1 MGAVTA
7 LMYGSMDPTISVLV
21 LDSPFYSLKLLIE
34 ELTKKR
40 VKLADFVIQYAIGIV
55 SDSVKERAKF
65 DIKNLETSYY
75 ATRCFMPAMFCVAK
89 DDDFVDPH
97 HTKDLYKLYQGERCF
112 VEVEGDHNSLRPKT
126 LKDNAAAFLYT
137 TLQVENIKILSD
149 QFSEVQM
156 QKFEEKEK
164 KKLKEKQQVEIQK
177 SEEKKKLEE
186 KPKKEVNILQK
197 PNQNVKN
204 ESKLVKENKIE
215 SQVVSKEEF
224 NLGQMKQKEIIVAK
238 NFGYNNINNNDSGI
252 SNNNNNINH
261 LNVVRQNSNIISNIY
276 GIQEGMSE
284 DEVILKILEYSKK
297 EAEEFEKNRNK

>member
-7 LMYGSMDPTISVLV
+7 LMYGEKDPTISVLV

-40 VKLADFVIQYAIGIV
+40 VQLADFVIQTAIDIV
-55 SDSVKERAKF
+55 SDSIKERAKF

-75 ATRCFMPAMFCVAK
+75 AQRCFMPAMFCVAK

-112 VEVEGDHNSLRPKT
+112 VEVEGDHNSLRPTK
-126 LKDNAAAFLYT
+126 LKDNVAAFLYI

-149 QFSEVQM
+149 QFSEVQI
-156 QKFEEKEK
+156 QKFEEER
-164 KKLKEKQQVEIQK
+164 KKLEEKQQVEIQK

-204 ESKLVKENKIE
+204 ESKLVKESKIE

-224 NLGQMKQKEIIVAK
+224 NLGQMKQKEITVAK
-238 NFGYNNINNNDSGI
+238 NFGYNNINNNDSRI
-252 SNNNNNINH
+252 SNNNNNINYS
-261 LNVVRQNSNIISNIY
+261 NVVRQNSNIISNIY

-284 DEVILKILEYSKK
+284 DEVLLKILEYSKK